1 MKIGEIVQRVQ
12 SLYSKGVHS
21 DDSRLSARH
30 IYNKLLTVRARLISQ
45 EAKKKQKIPQWNYQ
59 TISCIELIK
68 VPAHECPCIPPVGCD
83 MLRSK
88 YKLPKP
94 LTGLSG
100 NLIQTVTTIDRS
112 KKLNEVTLN
121 AVKAQ
126 SGNKYTSK
134 AINYFLE
141 NGYLY
146 ITTPTK
152 LNFIRLI
159 GLFEDPIIA
168 KQFETYCE
176 EQCTDCSDC
185 IDYQQEEFPI
195 DNDMIDA
202 LIELTIQELVILFS
216 QAKQDINNNSA
227 ENTSNG

>member
-1 MKIGEIVQRVQ
+1 MFLFD
-12 SLYSKGVHS
+12 LYVLFSVLYDTLENG
-21 DDSRLSARH
+21 D
-30 IYNKLLTVRARLISQ
+30 ISVKTY
-45 EAKKKQKIPQWNYQ
+45 KKKFDLETASIIADLDKPVDI
-59 TISCIELIK
+59 TVKEL
-68 VPAHECPCIPPVGCD
+68 
-83 MLRSK
+83 
-88 YKLPKP
+88 
-94 LTGLSG
+94 
-100 NLIQTVTTIDRS
+100 
-112 KKLNEVTLN
+112 
-121 AVKAQ
+121 
-126 SGNKYTSK
+126 
-134 AINYFLE
+134 LE

-152 LNFIRLI
+152 LEFIRLI

-176 EQCTDCSDC
+176 EQCTDCGDC

-202 LIELTIQELVILFS
+202 LIELTIQELIILFS

>member
-1 MKIGEIVQRVQ
+1 MRSHQKFEVDGYVTPYGDSPLDDENVGENV
-12 SLYSKGVHS
+12 Y
-21 DDSRLSARH
+21 
-30 IYNKLLTVRARLISQ
+30 
-45 EAKKKQKIPQWNYQ
+45 
-59 TISCIELIK
+59 
-68 VPAHECPCIPPVGCD
+68 
-83 MLRSK
+83 
-88 YKLPKP
+88 
-94 LTGLSG
+94 
-100 NLIQTVTTIDRS
+100 
-112 KKLNEVTLN
+112 LNM
-121 AVKAQ
+121 
-126 SGNKYTSK
+126 
-134 AINYFLE
+134 INQAYD
-141 NGYLY
+141 YLY

-152 LNFIRLI
+152 LEFIRLI

-176 EQCTDCSDC
+176 EQCTDCGDC